1 VSEEGYEIQTA
12 GNGQEAL
19 DILGAF
25 SPDLVILDLM
35 MPVMDGMA
43 FLDTIRADPRYRHLP
58 VIIVTAKVLSPE
70 EVRRL
75 SADAPSLVKQMIDI
89 YLDYAP
95 KMLHNALAGEQAGDC
110 LAIEKAVHSLKSS
123 SGHIGASA
131 VHDLARRLES
141 LARNKQLDSLKPLLP
156 ELETAFEQ

>member
-1 VSEEGYEIQTA
+1 MNTEDCIDGA
-12 GNGQEAL
+12 AL
-19 DILGAF
+19 DRL
-25 SPDLVILDLM
+25 
-35 MPVMDGMA
+35 
-43 FLDTIRADPRYRHLP
+43 
-58 VIIVTAKVLSPE
+58 
-70 EVRRL
+70 RRVGQ
-75 SADAPSLVKQMIDI
+75 DKLVKQMIDI

-156 ELETAFEQ
+156 ELETAFEQARLRLTELKPA